1 MCKKLIYLVLVL
13 AFYLASSVHAA
24 NIIWIAGIQ
33 DDNGDGSP
41 DDQAWVDLLEAQ
53 GHTVDFQ
60 RGTWEQLDDSKIA
73 ALNDADL
80 VIVSRCSYSSSYD
93 DGDEV
98 AQWNSITT
106 AIINS
111 SAHLTRSSRW
121 RWLDTTTL
129 PNFSDAVVDIV
140 AADHPIFAGVTSPVQ
155 ITDGAVGLTTCADIS
170 SVGAGNGTL
179 LARVTD
185 TEAAWIVEWEA
196 GVEFYPGSGQ
206 VAEGPRMFF
215 AAGTLESGGAIGLGE
230 YNLTPEGEQVFL
242 NAVRYFLGD
251 SKRVKA
257 FAPVPADDVLYEDTW
272 ATLGWRAGDT
282 AVSHDVYFGGNFDDV
297 DTGTGDT
304 FRGNQTATIFAAG
317 FPGFPYPNGL
327 VPSTTYYWRIDEV
340 EADGTTIHKGD
351 VWSFTISFMGAEEDF
366 ESNNFSMFHWEHHG
380 DASWT
385 ITSDE
390 KHSGTYS
397 AQAGAIDHD
406 ERTTLQVLLDC
417 TSRDITFY
425 RKVSSEPG
433 CDYLEFYIDGVRKGR
448 WSGTMDWEQVSFPV
462 TAGTRTFEWTYSK
475 NGSVSSD
482 WDTAWVDDIVFPI
495 GADTIPTGEVI
506 ELTDAAFDQIV
517 LSSDVPVL
525 VDFWAP
531 WCGPC
536 LVMAPVI
543 EEIADEYAGKVKV
556 CRLNVDNEPQ
566 TTTNYGIRFI
576 PTFILFKDGQVQRQW
591 VGVTGKNEIIAAI
604 EELL

>member
-1 MCKKLIYLVLVL
+1 MSKKLIYLVLLL
-13 AFYLASSVHAA
+13 AFYLASWVHAA
-24 NIIWIAGIQ
+24 NIIWIAGIH

-60 RGTWEQLDDSKIA
+60 RGIWEQLDDSKIA

-111 SAHLTRSSRW
+111 STLLTRSSRW

-129 PNFSDAVVDIV
+129 PNFSDTVVDIV

-155 ITDGAVGLTTCADIS
+155 ITDGAVGLSTFADIS
-170 SVGAGNGTL
+170 GVGAGNGTL

-206 VAEGPRMFF
+206 VAGGPRIFF
-215 AAGTLESGGAIGLGE
+215 AAGTLESGGAIGRGE

-251 SKRVKA
+251 LKRVKA
-257 FAPVPADDVLYEDTW
+257 YAPVPADDVFYEDTW
-272 ATLGWRAGDT
+272 VRFGWRVGDT
-282 AVSHDVYFGGNFDDV
+282 AVSHDVYFGDNFDDV
-297 DTGTGDT
+297 NTGTGDT

-317 FPGFPYPNGL
+317 FPGFPYPDGL

-340 EADGTTIHKGD
+340 EADGTTVHKGD
-351 VWSFTISFMGAEEDF
+351 VWSFTVSPIGPVEDF
-366 ESNNFSMFHWEHHG
+366 EGNNFSTFPWEHHG

-385 ITSDE
+385 ITSYE
-390 KHSGTYS
+390 KHSRTYS

-417 TSRDITFY
+417 TSGDITFY

-462 TAGTRTFEWTYSK
+462 RAGTRTFDWTYSK

-495 GADTIPTGEVI
+495 GSDTIPTGEVI
-506 ELTDAAFDQIV
+506 ELTDATFDQIV

-525 VDFWAP
+525 IDFWAP

-566 TTTNYGIRFI
+566 TTMNYGIRFI

-591 VGVTGKNEIIAAI
+591 VGVTSKEELTAAI
-604 EELL
+604 DELL